1 LHIVVGQGL
10 KSSAISAD
18 PVESIVPPSALS
30 DSGNY
35 RTLDENFERVYSEY
49 FQFVWRSTRGLGVP
63 EAFVDDVVQE
73 VFIIVHRKLPD
84 FEERGAL
91 RSWLYGITRRVCKDH
106 RRSATRR
113 GTQLELDP
121 EREYSTG
128 PNPHE
133 YATQRQALKSIESFA
148 DTLDEEHR
156 DIFFLA
162 LIEGLPTV
170 EVADTLGI
178 NANTTYSRV
187 RTLRRNLAA
196 HLELAMQNPGEPDG
210 RP

>member
-1 LHIVVGQGL
+1 MVEPGL
-10 KSSAISAD
+10 KSSTD
-18 PVESIVPPSALS
+18 PAKSIGSIALPSGLGSSSSYGGAEKNF
-30 DSGNY
+30 DS
-35 RTLDENFERVYSEY
+35 VYAEY
-49 FQFVWRSTRGLGVP
+49 FDFVWRSTRGLGIS
-63 EAFVDDVVQE
+63 EALVDDVVQD
-73 VFIIVHRKLPD
+73 VFIIVHRKLPE
-84 FEERGAL
+84 FEERGSL

-106 RRSATRR
+106 RRSAMRR

-121 EREYSTG
+121 ERERSDG
-128 PNPHE
+128 QDPHE
-133 YATQRQALKSIESFA
+133 HAAQRQALRAIESFA
-148 DTLDEEHR
+148 DGLDEEHR

-187 RTLRRNLAA
+187 RTLRRNLTA
-196 HLELAMQNPGEPDG
+196 HLESAMQNPGESDG